1 MSQPASPADGSSD
14 ADADALL
21 DPIGPPLR
29 RPNPP
34 ILGPV
39 PATPRDDGAADEGGK
54 YRRARRP
61 APPPGESRG
70 VEDPFAASNDVSL
83 TPASTGSSRAIAEPL
98 AALAAAFQA
107 NAEALRRSQE
117 MQAELGRALQRGDRS
132 EVMVQTTGALN
143 ETFKGLTQ
151 VQRSLVTRI
160 DASERSAKEGR
171 WFLPILVLGAMAVL
185 GAALFL
191 VVRRMGELERDV
203 VGTGDTA
210 TQLTAQF
217 DKGVEAGRRDAGVAA
232 DAERTTLLGRI
243 ERLEA
248 DLKAAIVARDERAA
262 AAKQATED
270 LASAQAEVLGARGEA
285 LRSRALEAELTRLRG
300 EAALRDPDL
309 ERLKRELADEKVTTA
324 GLRKKLGEVATGRVA
339 PAAEPAAGDPSAV
352 PEPAAPGADK
362 RDVDRAR
369 RMMNELLQGT
379 SAAGGDYVQLAK
391 VGGASAE
398 RLTDVMATTY
408 ASNGRVLSFIKAR
421 SARVVVDRVNR
432 RVELVF
438 DDGSLE
444 MGGQSVPFP
453 EGTFRKVVA
462 EGDAITRWIS
472 SGLLFVQTR

>member
-1 MSQPASPADGSSD
+1 MNPPASPAAGSPD
-14 ADADALL
+14 ADPDGVLEPL
-21 DPIGPPLR
+21 GPPLR
-29 RPNPP
+29 RPSPP

-39 PATPRDDGAADEGGK
+39 PTPARGDDGADDGGR
-54 YRRARRP
+54 YRRAARP

-70 VEDPFAASNDVSL
+70 VEDPFASSNDVSL
-83 TPASTGSSRAIAEPL
+83 TPASTGGSRAIAEPL

-151 VQRSLVTRI
+151 VQRSLVSRI

-185 GAALFL
+185 GGALFL
-191 VVRRMGELERDV
+191 VVRRMGELERGV

-210 TQLTAQF
+210 TQLTLQF
-217 DKGVEAGRRDAGVAA
+217 DKGVEAGRRDAAVAA
-232 DAERTTLLGRI
+232 DAERAALLGRI
-243 ERLEA
+243 ERAAA
-248 DLKAAIVARDERAA
+248 DLKAALAARDERAA
-262 AAKQATED
+262 AAKQASDD
-270 LASAQAEVLGARGEA
+270 LASAQAEVLAARGEA

-300 EAALRDPDL
+300 EAALRDPEV

-324 GLRKKLGEVATGRVA
+324 GLRKKLGEVATGRA
-339 PAAEPAAGDPSAV
+339 TAAGDPPAADPSAV
-352 PEPAAPGADK
+352 PDPAAPAADR

-369 RMMNELLQGT
+369 RMLNELLQGT
-379 SAAGGDYVQLAK
+379 SPAGGDYVQLAK
-391 VGGASAE
+391 VGSASAE

-408 ASNGRVLSFIKAR
+408 AANGRVLSFIKAR
-421 SARVVVDRVNR
+421 SARVVVDRTSR

-438 DDGSLE
+438 DEGSLE

-453 EGTFRKVVA
+453 DGTFRKVVA
-462 EGDAITRWIS
+462 EGDAITRWMS

>member
-1 MSQPASPADGSSD
+1 MNHPASPAGGPSD
-14 ADADALL
+14 ADADPVL

-39 PATPRDDGAADEGGK
+39 PSSPRDDDAADDGGK

-83 TPASTGSSRAIAEPL
+83 TPASTGGSRAIAEPL

-151 VQRSLVTRI
+151 VQRSLVSRI
-160 DASERSAKEGR
+160 DASERTAKEGR

-185 GAALFL
+185 GGALFL

-210 TQLTAQF
+210 TQLTVQF
-217 DKGVEAGRRDAGVAA
+217 DKGVEAGRRDAAVAA
-232 DAERTTLLGRI
+232 DAERATLLGRI
-243 ERLEA
+243 ERLDAE
-248 DLKAAIVARDERAA
+248 LKAAIAARDERSAA
-262 AAKQATED
+262 AAQAAAD
-270 LASAQAEVLGARGEA
+270 LAAAQAEVLGARGEA

-300 EAALRDPDL
+300 EARC
-309 ERLKRELADEKVTTA
+309 
-324 GLRKKLGEVATGRVA
+324 ATRRSSGS
-339 PAAEPAAGDPSAV
+339 SASS
-352 PEPAAPGADK
+352 PT
-362 RDVDRAR
+362 RRAR
-369 RMMNELLQGT
+369 RPACGRSWARSPPGAPRPRPSRPRPSRPRPTRRPCPSRRPRRRTNARWTARAGCST
-379 SAAGGDYVQLAK
+379 SSSRGPPRRAATTCSWRRSAA
-391 VGGASAE
+391 
-398 RLTDVMATTY
+398 
-408 ASNGRVLSFIKAR
+408 
-421 SARVVVDRVNR
+421 R
-432 RVELVF
+432 R
-438 DDGSLE
+438 
-444 MGGQSVPFP
+444 P
-453 EGTFRKVVA
+453 
-462 EGDAITRWIS
+462 
-472 SGLLFVQTR
+472 SG